1 VQEYG
6 KDWKFFL
13 RRNKTK
19 DFENNSKADLG
30 FGA

>member
-1 VQEYG
+1 MQKYG

-19 DFENNSKADLG
+19 AFENNSKAAVG
-30 FGA
+30 FVA